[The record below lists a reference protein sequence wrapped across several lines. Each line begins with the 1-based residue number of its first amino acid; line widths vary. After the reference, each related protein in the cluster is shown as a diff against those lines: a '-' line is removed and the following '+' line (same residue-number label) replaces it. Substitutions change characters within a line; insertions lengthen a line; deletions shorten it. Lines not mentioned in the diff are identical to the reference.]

1 MAYEDCGSLIRIWQ
15 NMTIMAM
22 DIATDIAT
30 DIVTDIVM
38 VTVTRCWRLGLW
50 ILAAAGILNSA
61 MSLARSVFSGEL
73 WRINTKLEYSC

>member
-15 NMTIMAM
+15 NMTIM
-22 DIATDIAT
+22 ATDIAT

-38 VTVTRCWRLGLW
+38 VTVTRCWRLELW